1 MHSSALRSLFAVSFL
16 FFWCVAVS
24 GALAEASVT
33 TLEHGAW
40 PLAVAALQSDTHS
53 EGTSV
58 SVCVH
63 DEGSESCAPCA
74 SYALTF
80 DEIGSAAF
88 TLGACDARTGA
99 TRVTLRDRSALFDH
113 AHVVPRPRTVT
124 IQAAVVHSFA
134 TTGGAA
140 VTGGSTL
147 GCTARVRP
155 FLHDLEHGTDVPL
168 GPDRFHVV
176 VRHAAVAVSAVGD
189 GWMFVSEERISSSVD
204 YDVVEIASG
213 EVVMTG
219 HASLECASETDT
231 DTRGTVAIDRSGPWI
246 EAQTAGAHQRISV
259 HFGNLPTSGS
269 PWIGISPAGSESTRY
284 LSYVYTGT
292 QPEGSV
298 ELEGVAPGSYEIR
311 AYRDSGYTVIATST
325 LVVGGLTPSGLPA
338 ALHVVPTRSNQEI
351 DVEYANLPSTAWIVV
366 SVPGSAADSYFR
378 YQYATEGTGT
388 VHMEGVAAGRY
399 EVRAWADASQTVIA
413 TAELLVADS
422 LDPACVTATPVV
434 RATHFALP
442 ADGTTARSLRFTVTT
457 SMQVAIDAHSVSRLE
472 LWSACG
478 TADRQLAHNRQVDI
492 GVGHA
497 RISVATLS
505 AGIYELRVRADADAD
520 ASIDVTPHHVPMIVD
535 VQAGAVLGYA
545 SGMVG
550 VGARGEVDFRFELGT
565 SDMIS
570 GGIGLEVSS
579 ERYQCDGAF
588 GAHGCG
594 GGTSAGLSMDV
605 YSVALPAFMDV
616 GPPRDL
622 AAFRFRVQLSP
633 GLLITQ
639 GQLGGLAFSQVT
651 PTLSTLGGF
660 DIDVGPLTIVAR
672 AGVRFTSVTDGPLE
686 VLGIGFVGSAGLALT
701 F

>member
-1 MHSSALRSLFAVSFL
+1 MG
-16 FFWCVAVS
+16 VS
-24 GALAEASVT
+24 GALADTSVT

-53 EGTSV
+53 QGTSV

-63 DEGSESCAPCA
+63 DEGSATCAPCA
-74 SYALTF
+74 SYSLSF
-80 DEIGSAAF
+80 DEVGSAAF
-88 TLGACDARTGA
+88 TIGACDARTGA

-134 TTGGAA
+134 TSGGAA

-168 GPDRFHVV
+168 GPDRFRVV
-176 VRHAAVAVSAVGD
+176 VQHAAVAVSAVGD

-231 DTRGTVAIDRSGPWI
+231 DTRGTVAIDRSGPWV
-246 EAQTAGAHQRISV
+246 EAQTSGPYQRISV

-269 PWIGISPAGSESTRY
+269 PWIGISPAGSEATRY
-284 LSYVYTGT
+284 LAFVYTGT
-292 QPEGSV
+292 QPDGEV
-298 ELEGVAPGSYEIR
+298 ALEGVAPGSYEVR
-311 AYRDSGYTVIATST
+311 AYRDSGYTVIATSP
-325 LVVGGLTPSGLPA
+325 LVVGAVTPSGVPIT
-338 ALHVVPTRSNQEI
+338 LHVVPTRSQQTI
-351 DVEYANLPSTAWIVV
+351 DVEYGDLPSTAWIAIVAQGA
-366 SVPGSAADSYFR
+366 STDSYL
-378 YQYATEGTGT
+378 QYRVAPDGTGT
-388 VHMEGVAAGRY
+388 VHIPGVAAGRY
-399 EVRAWADASQTVIA
+399 EVRAFADASQTLLG

-422 LDPACVTATPVV
+422 LDPACVSATPVV

-442 ADGTTARSLRFTVTT
+442 ANGNVMRRVRFSVAT

-472 LWSACG
+472 LWSVCG
-478 TADRQLAHNRQVDI
+478 TRDAQLAHNRQVDI
-492 GVGHA
+492 GAGHA
-497 RISVATLS
+497 RISVGTLS

-535 VQAGAVLGYA
+535 IQAGAAFGYA
-545 SGMVG
+545 SGMFG
-550 VGARGEVDFRFELGT
+550 VGARGEIDFRFELGT
-565 SDMIS
+565 SDMFS
-570 GGIGLEVSS
+570 GGIGLEVSGES
-579 ERYQCDGAF
+579 YRCDGAF
-588 GAHGCG
+588 GARGCG
-594 GGTSAGLSMDV
+594 TGTSGALSMDV
-605 YSVALPAFMDV
+605 YSVTLPAFLDI

-639 GQLGGLAFSQVT
+639 GQLGGLAFTQVA
-651 PTLSTLGGF
+651 PTIATLGGF

-672 AGVRFTSVTDGPLE
+672 AGARFVSVTDGPLE